1 VLKSPLHIGPQC
13 QKEDWPTHKA
23 ECKRQNYILRVDLF
37 PRFIINPR
45 ITRTLSCPATAT
57 FAEFHEAL
65 LVAFGWANTHIYDF
79 DIFDHTDTRG
89 RENRLAGGEPIFKI
103 TNMSTVEDFGFGPPN
118 RDSSKVTLFK
128 ILDDP
133 KTKGKTIHYNYDFG
147 DGWEH
152 VISCTGRTDATAHFV
167 CLEGEGHGCAEDVG
181 GYTGWKELLEA
192 YDAQNPT
199 KAQKEKM
206 SWFEEYASNK
216 DPAGLRGELKWKWDK
231 DRTNQVLAELN
242 VPSGAMTTSPTSS
255 HSVLLISL
263 NKQPFFDD
271 MYSQVMA
278 KLRSKADVTE
288 VTHIASAMQ
297 HLLVAHQYAA
307 AVVTD
312 PEVMDKGFIAVQEK
326 LVDYA
331 RAGGTVVFGF
341 HCSSFVRPNDL
352 ARFFKETWSVNWKS
366 GDYTRSMFS
375 LNHQANSVFRSRRGH
390 NLPQQYSMKALHLRG
405 TRAEDRIYISSPSS
419 NQSPAVFAKYGDG
432 NLGWIGDVNTEDGTT
447 ELLLTMCG
455 I

>member
-1 VLKSPLHIGPQC
+1 MGLKLKSPLHTGAQC

-23 ECKRQNYILRVDLF
+23 ECKRQNYILRVDLL

-79 DIFDHTDTRG
+79 DVFDHSDTRG
-89 RENRLAGGEPIFKI
+89 RQNRLTGGEPIYKI
-103 TNMSTVEDFGFGPPN
+103 TNMSTVEDLGFGPPN
-118 RDSSKVTLFK
+118 RDSSKVTLCK

-152 VISCTGRTDATAHFV
+152 VMSCTGRTYATAHFV
-167 CLEGEGHGCAEDVG
+167 CLEGEGHSCAEDVG

-192 YDAQNPT
+192 YETQNPT

-206 SWFEEYASNK
+206 LWFDECASNK
-216 DPAGLRGELKWKWDK
+216 DPGGLRGELKWVWDK
-231 DRTNQVLAELN
+231 DRANQVLVELN
-242 VPSGAMTTSPTSS
+242 VPSGATTTSPTSS

-263 NKQPFFDD
+263 DKQPLFDD
-271 MYSQVMA
+271 MYSQVLA

-297 HLLVAHQYAA
+297 HLLVVHQYAA
-307 AVVTD
+307 VIVTD
-312 PEVMDKGFIAVQEK
+312 PGLMDKGFIAVQEK

-331 RAGGTVVFGF
+331 RAGGTVIFGF

-352 ARFFKETWSVNWKS
+352 ARFFNWKS

-375 LNHQANSVFRSRRGH
+375 LNHSANPVFMSRRGP
-390 NLPQQYSMKALHLRG
+390 NLPKQYSMKALHLSG
-405 TRAEDRIYISSPSS
+405 TRAEDRIYISSPGST
-419 NQSPAVFAKYGDG
+419 QSPAVFAKYGNG
-432 NLGWIGDVNTEDGTT
+432 NLGWVGDVNTEDGTT
-447 ELLLTMCG
+447 ELLLTMSG
-455 I
+455 V